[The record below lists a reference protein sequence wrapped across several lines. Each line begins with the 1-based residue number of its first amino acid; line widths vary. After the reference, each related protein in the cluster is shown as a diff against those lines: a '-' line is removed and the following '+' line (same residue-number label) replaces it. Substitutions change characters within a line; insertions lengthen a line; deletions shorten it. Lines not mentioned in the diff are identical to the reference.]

1 MYDYICTQSNTST
14 LPKQKCLNIGA
25 VVELTDSS
33 IKRLKQC
40 LKWIDHTEEHETVEM
55 ARWKVNLNSLVRV
68 TERIPNNWTQYHI
81 FVLKLL
87 KHYPLFQVSTRDYFY
102 LFAGLLFPYCKQQ
115 LEAVGGSLGMR
126 LK

>member
-87 KHYPLFQVSTRDYFY
+87 KHYPLFQVSTRDYFICLQDY
-102 LFAGLLFPYCKQQ
+102 YFHTVSNNWKLWVEA
-115 LEAVGGSLGMR
+115 LE
-126 LK
+126 